1 LSIWDT
7 YPADYRWREIQTITK
22 AVQAGE
28 CAAVVGLSG
37 SGKSNLVGF
46 LAHRVPGRGDKHAH
60 PAYVLVDCNRL
71 GDPNA
76 GTLFQAIGQA
86 LLAGYPAETP
96 AEIPVG
102 IPHESGA
109 ATSLATLETIVGEFL
124 AGHAGLCLLLDRF
137 ESLFEGQDPAASQ
150 VLAGNLRAL
159 RDAFKYDLT
168 YVTASRRPVGEFTEL
183 AELFYAHTLWLGAL
197 NESDARWNVARYTER
212 HDLVWDETT
221 VQRILQHSGGYPS
234 MLRAVCEAHAD
245 GCPLE
250 RERLSG
256 HPAIRRRVE
265 EFWADQPDESALQAS
280 GLLGHPLL
288 ADDRPISGF
297 DTAQLTAKEMAL
309 WMYFQTHPDQVCEK
323 DELIRAVWPEDRIF
337 ESGVRDDSL
346 AQLVRRLREK
356 IEQDPSA
363 PRHIH
368 TVTGRGYRFTH

>member
-1 LSIWDT
+1 MSIWDT

-46 LAHRVPGRGDKHAH
+46 LANRVPARGDKSAH
-60 PAYVLVDCNRL
+60 PAYILVDCNRL
-71 GDPNA
+71 GGPDA
-76 GTLFQAIGQA
+76 GALFQAIGRA
-86 LLAGYPAETP
+86 MPA
-96 AEIPVG
+96 
-102 IPHESGA
+102 A
-109 ATSLATLETIVGEFL
+109 APPEHPLSLAALETVVGEFL

-137 ESLFEGQDPAASQ
+137 ETLFEGQDPAASQ
-150 VLAGNLRAL
+150 ALAGNLRAL

-212 HDLVWDETT
+212 HGLTWDERT
-221 VQRILQHSGGYPS
+221 VQRVLQHSGGYPS

-250 RERLSG
+250 RERLAG
-256 HPAIRRRVE
+256 HPAVRRRVE
-265 EFWADQPDESALQAS
+265 EFWADQPAESALQAS
-280 GLLGHPLL
+280 GLVGHPLL
-288 ADDRPISGF
+288 ADDRPLSGF

-337 ESGVRDDSL
+337 ESGIRDDSL